1 MRGAIEVC
9 GCFPTGRHYPGI
21 ADRMRGALARVA
33 GMAHGFAPDVVWA
46 EDAFVVL
53 DFETTG
59 LDAQSDRIIEIGAA
73 CFRGGQLEESRFWL
87 VHPGIPIPP
96 ETTEITGITDEM
108 VKDAAPFDV
117 VIREVTPFL
126 EGRIPVAYN
135 HFFDSRFLWAELR
148 RAGLPTHGPSAEGR
162 ELAPAYVDDG
172 VWIDPLVWARELQK
186 GEKGHKLV
194 DVCARLGISLEN
206 AHRASHDAEAT
217 GHVLMA
223 LAPQMPRRYAELLRV
238 QQRYAA
244 SQDLDMAGWRNKR

>member
-1 MRGAIEVC
+1 MRGVIEVC

-33 GMAHGFAPDVVWA
+33 GMAHGFAPEVVWA
-46 EDAFVVL
+46 EASFVVL

-59 LDAQSDRIIEIGAA
+59 LDPETDRIIEIGAA
-73 CFRGGQLEESRFWL
+73 CFENGQLQSSKFWL

-108 VKDAAPFDV
+108 VKDSASFDV
-117 VIREVTPFL
+117 TIKDVTAFL

-135 HFFDSRFLWAELR
+135 HFFDTRFLWAELR
-148 RAGLPTHGPSAEGR
+148 RAGMPTRGPGSDGR
-162 ELAPAYVDDG
+162 ELAPAYSDDG

-186 GEKGHKLV
+186 NEKGHKLV
-194 DVCARLGISLEN
+194 DVCARLNIPLES

-217 GHVLMA
+217 GRVLLA
-223 LAPQMPRRYAELLRV
+223 LASQMPRRYAELLRV

-244 SQDLDMAGWRNKR
+244 TQDLDMAGWRSKR